1 MNEEN
6 YQHSRQRLQ
15 ESFEQQE
22 FEKGLIIAKEIKEK
36 FPDHAS
42 AAYFNLAFFQA
53 QLNLIDDTV
62 DTLKEGY
69 EKGLWWDESSIRMF
83 PNFERLIQHNKFNE
97 VVKNYFERYRKI
109 REGTSFEWEVCTPE
123 NYDSNLQYPALFS
136 LHQGTGNI
144 EGAKQNWKSALE
156 HDVLLALPQSSEIV
170 EPNKFTWLDIESGLN
185 DLKAIYSQILSSHHI
200 DTSKIF
206 LSGFSIG
213 ATLALEATLTR
224 PQFPVKGCIVV
235 NPTFIPPYSI
245 PKNLEHAKK
254 EGVKC
259 CIIVG
264 SKDPSYE
271 QIKELNGL
279 LNRENIK
286 HQFYEIPDLGHSFPD
301 NFKEILAEMM
311 TFSLSQ

>member
-6 YQHSRQRLQ
+6 YQQIRQKLQ
-15 ESFEQQE
+15 ETYEQQE
-22 FEKGLIIAKEIKEK
+22 FKKGLIIAKEIKEK

-42 AAYFNLAFFQA
+42 AAFFNLAFFQA

-83 PNFERLIQHNKFNE
+83 PNFDQLIQDDKFNE
-97 VVKNYFERYRKI
+97 VINSYFKRYRKI
-109 REGTSFEWEVCTPE
+109 REATSFDWEVCIPE
-123 NYDSNLQYPALFS
+123 NFDSNKQYPVLFA

-144 EGAKQNWKSALE
+144 EEAKQNWKSALE
-156 HDVLLALPQSSEIV
+156 HDILLALPQSSQIV
-170 EPNKFTWLDIESGLN
+170 EPNKFTWLDLDSGIN
-185 DLKAIYSQILSSHHI
+185 ELKTIHSQILSAHHI
-200 DTSKIF
+200 DRNKIF

-264 SKDPSYE
+264 SKDPSYK
-271 QIKELNGL
+271 QIKELNDL
-279 LNRENIK
+279 LIQENIP
-286 HQFYEIPDLGHSFPD
+286 HQFHEIPDLGHAFPN
-301 NFKEILAEMM
+301 NFKEILAEMIA
-311 TFSLSQ
+311 FSLS

>member
-6 YQHSRQRLQ
+6 YQQIRQRLQ

-22 FEKGLIIAKEIKEK
+22 FEQGLIIAKEIKEK

-42 AAYFNLAFFQA
+42 AAYFNLAFLQA

-83 PNFERLIQHNKFNE
+83 PNFDQLIQHDKFNE
-97 VVKNYFERYRKI
+97 VVKNYVERYRKI
-109 REGTSFEWEVCTPE
+109 REATSFEWEVFTPE
-123 NYDSNLQYPALFS
+123 NFDSDQQYPALFS

-156 HDVLLALPQSSEIV
+156 HDVLLAIPQSSQIV

-200 DTSKIF
+200 DTNKIF

-213 ATLALEATLTR
+213 ATLALEATFTR
-224 PQFPVKGCIVV
+224 PQFAVRGCIVV

-245 PKNLEHAKK
+245 PKNFEYAKK

-264 SKDPSYE
+264 TKDPSYE

-279 LNRENIK
+279 LDRENIE
-286 HQFYEIPDLGHSFPD
+286 HQFYEIPDLGHAFPD
-301 NFKEILAEMM
+301 NFKEILSEMI
-311 TFSLSQ
+311 TFNLS

>member
-1 MNEEN
+1 
-6 YQHSRQRLQ
+6 
-15 ESFEQQE
+15 
-22 FEKGLIIAKEIKEK
+22 
-36 FPDHAS
+36 
-42 AAYFNLAFFQA
+42 LAFFQA

-83 PNFERLIQHNKFNE
+83 PNFDQLIQYDKFNE

-109 REGTSFEWEVCTPE
+109 REATSFEWEVCTPE
-123 NYDSNLQYPALFS
+123 NFDSHQQYPALFA

-144 EGAKQNWKSALE
+144 EEAKRNWKSALE
-156 HDVLLALPQSSEIV
+156 HDILLALPQSSQIV
-170 EPNKFTWLDIESGLN
+170 EPNKFTWLDLNSGLKE
-185 DLKAIYSQILSSHHI
+185 LKAMYPQILAAHSI
-200 DTSKIF
+200 DKSKVL

-245 PKNLEHAKK
+245 PKNLEYAKK

-259 CIIVG
+259 CIIAG
-264 SKDPSYE
+264 SKDPSYK
-271 QIKELNGL
+271 QIKELKDL
-279 LNRENIK
+279 LTQEDIP
-286 HQFYEIPDLGHSFPD
+286 HQFHEIPDLNHAFPD
-301 NFKEILAEMM
+301 NFKAVLAEMIS
-311 TFSLSQ
+311 FSLG